1 MKHMQIKSTWQAAH
15 DAGKEVLVE
24 VAKFG
29 YDEHSSFAIRLAMEE
44 GLNNAIKHGS
54 RMDADKIIRV
64 DYEVTPQ
71 RVAITI
77 TDEGDGF
84 DPNDVPD
91 PTVEANLE
99 KPGGRGL
106 MLMRAFVDTVE
117 FNEVGNSVRL
127 IKEHPGQ

>member
-1 MKHMQIKSTWQAAH
+1 MKRMQIKSTWQAAH
-15 DAGKEVLVE
+15 DAGKEVLAE

-54 RMDADKIIRV
+54 CMDADKTIQV
-64 DYEVTPQ
+64 EYEVTPQ
-71 RVAITI
+71 RVEITI

-84 DPNDVPD
+84 DPEAVPD
-91 PTVEANLE
+91 PTHEDNLE

-127 IKEHPGQ
+127 VKDRPGE